1 MEDQSVGI
9 KARIRNLGWGQW
21 KWLFLMNLL
30 FVIIVI
36 AIGTSTPLST
46 SEGEEIL
53 EGFESSLPDIATTP
67 IFFNNF
73 LIAVIMFIPVFG
85 PTIGTIIL
93 HTTGVVIAAAGMSA
107 DIPGILLLL
116 GLLIFPF
123 AWLEFISYSIAITQ
137 SIFLII
143 GLLRKH
149 FKKELVRTAFLIL
162 TVFVMLFVAAFIE
175 AILILAL

>member
-1 MEDQSVGI
+1 MEEQSPGI
-9 KARIRNLGWGQW
+9 KSRIRNLGWRQW
-21 KWLFLMNLL
+21 KWLFLVNLL

-36 AIGTSTPLST
+36 AIGASTPLST
-46 SEGEEIL
+46 SEGEDVL
-53 EGFESSLPDIATTP
+53 ENFESSLPDISTTP
-67 IFFNNF
+67 IFINNF
-73 LIAVIMFIPVFG
+73 LISVIMFIPVFG

-107 DIPGILLLL
+107 NTPGILLLL

-137 SIFLII
+137 SIFLVI
-143 GLLRKH
+143 GLLRSR
-149 FKKELVRTAFLIL
+149 FKNELFRTVFLIL

>member
-9 KARIRNLGWGQW
+9 KARIRSLGWRQW
-21 KWLFLMNLL
+21 KWLFLVNLL

-36 AIGTSTPLST
+36 AIGSSSPLSAI
-46 SEGEEIL
+46 EGEEIL
-53 EGFESSLPDIATTP
+53 ENFESSLPDIATTP
-67 IFFNNF
+67 IFINNF
-73 LIAVIMFIPVFG
+73 LIAVIMFIPVLG

-93 HTTGVVIAAAGMSA
+93 HTTGVVIAATAMSVNL
-107 DIPGILLLL
+107 PGVLLLL
-116 GLLIFPF
+116 SLLIFPF

-137 SIFLII
+137 SIFLVI
-143 GLLRKH
+143 GLLRSR
-149 FKKELVRTAFLIL
+149 FKNELFRTVFLIL